1 MGNSLSI
8 GGRTICL
15 TVFGDGFNERLRA
28 RKPRLFDANQI
39 IYNIGDE
46 ARGLYFLRSGLVKL
60 STISESGKEIILDVY
75 RTGEVFGEMCL
86 HTARRTDMAV
96 AMEPCETVELGPG
109 EFLTILSESREA
121 MNAFLQSSLKRLA
134 RSYDLIRE
142 LSFDSVSVRLAKLL
156 LRLADEFGEPSHNGV
171 ELTHFISQEEL
182 SQIVLARRE
191 VVSMALSRL
200 RKQGL
205 VNYNRKGRLTIDT
218 ITLRAYIEA
227 RPEPSDRP
235 PYEVKKNEVKKKNA
249 VAI

>member
-1 MGNSLSI
+1 MGNSLGI
-8 GGRTICL
+8 DGQTICL
-15 TVFGDGFNERLRA
+15 SVKA
-28 RKPRLFDANQI
+28 RKPRLFGANQI

-86 HTARRTDMAV
+86 YTAKRTDMAV
-96 AMEPCETVELGPG
+96 AMEPSEIAELEPD
-109 EFLTILSESREA
+109 EFLAILYNSREA
-121 MNAFLQSSLKRLA
+121 MYDFLQSSLKRLA

-142 LSFDSVSVRLAKLL
+142 ISFDSVSVRLAKLL
-156 LRLADEFGEPSHNGV
+156 LRLADEFGEPSHQGV

-205 VNYNRKGRLTIDT
+205 VNYNRKGRLTIHT
-218 ITLRAYIEA
+218 TALKAYIEA
-227 RPEPSDRP
+227 RPETADRA
-235 PYEVKKNEVKKKNA
+235 PYEVKRIYA
-249 VAI
+249 GQSGGSTTG